1 MILPA
6 GFRAAARADVRRAA
20 AWYAERS
27 SQAAT
32 GFHEELTAAIALI
45 ETAPEAFPIRY
56 RGVRRVSLRR
66 YPYGVYYRVSEEAIE
81 IIAVLHGKQHPR
93 RWRRRS

>member
-1 MILPA
+1 MSLPV
-6 GFRAAARADVRRAA
+6 GFRAAARIDVRRAA
-20 AWYAERS
+20 AWYSERS
-27 SQAAT
+27 NQAAT
-32 GFHEELTAAIALI
+32 GFREELAAAIALI

-66 YPYGVYYRVSEEAIE
+66 YPYGVYYRVLPGAIE
-81 IIAVLHGKQHPR
+81 VIAVLHGKQHPR

>member
-6 GFRAAARADVRRAA
+6 GFRAVARADVRRAA
-20 AWYAERS
+20 AWYADRS
-27 SQAAT
+27 SQAAA
-32 GFHEELTAAIALI
+32 GFREELAAAIALI
-45 ETAPEAFPIRY
+45 EATPEAFPIQY

-66 YPYGVYYRVSEEAIE
+66 YPYGVYYVVSPEAIE